1 MNDPAKTPDD
11 TVERLASL
19 EMGHKSLHKDLTA
32 VAGALDNLGRDFRQ
46 AMDKLQEKIA
56 TQSATPWGVLA
67 SWASVV
73 ILILTI
79 IGSFYVRDLARVQDE
94 IKRIPSD
101 IKREQELKDE
111 IYRLKLENMEVRL
124 EERLSKNY
132 QAGDRIR

>member
-1 MNDPAKTPDD
+1 MNDQIKTPDD

-94 IKRIPSD
+94 QKRIPID
-101 IKREQELKDE
+101 IQREQALKDE
-111 IYRLKLENMEVRL
+111 IYRLKLENMQARL
-124 EERLSKNY
+124 EARISISETS
-132 QAGDRIR
+132 GERIR

>member
-1 MNDPAKTPDD
+1 MNDTVKSPDD

-79 IGSFYVRDLARVQDE
+79 IGSFYVRDLTRVQDE
-94 IKRIPSD
+94 IKRIPAD
-101 IKREQELKDE
+101 IQREQQLKDE
-111 IYRLKLENMEVRL
+111 IYRLKLENMQSRL
-124 EERLSKNY
+124 EERLSRSETS
-132 QAGDRIR
+132 GDRIR